1 MQKAVYNIIWADDEV
16 HELMREELK
25 KKYLSDNHINVVA
38 AVTTGK
44 EFRLKFEELKHQI
57 DAVVTDANFNKN
69 EALPND
75 DRDMSGFT
83 VVRQVF
89 HTISSSE
96 REIPFF
102 LYTGRGQFIVEK
114 YTDGEL
120 DYFIETDRIF
130 TKDKFKQL
138 CERIPKDV
146 DAINS
151 PSYRIRKKYKEAL
164 DKASILSDNEK
175 TLFRLMLA
183 HEGGCKQDLHKAQD
197 DFNSLRKIVESI
209 LDDGKIKKIFP
220 MQIDSLNSFKRYLKN
235 EDSSVEWDSFTC
247 PSALAFE
254 VGFLIDVSQDGS
266 HKYEGLKLKAD
277 EYVSKVNNDFIMM
290 SLTFIAMDF
299 CIWYY
304 NLLQS
309 FDGWPT
315 WKERER
321 ETDRGVVKRNR
332 SKFYYG
338 SAEIQTLK
346 EGDEVEVRKI
356 RPHGHPYTIY
366 DDIAKESK
374 MIDSFIAL
382 GDYKILPKK
391 KDKTGQSSK

>member
-25 KKYLSDNHINVVA
+25 QKFLSDNNINVVA
-38 AVTTGK
+38 AVTTGTQ
-44 EFRLKFEELKHQI
+44 FRLKFEELKHQI
-57 DAVVTDANFNKN
+57 DAVVTDANFNKK

-89 HTISSSE
+89 HTISSVE

-102 LYTGRGQFIVEK
+102 LYTGRGQFIAEK

-120 DYFIETDRIF
+120 DYFTETDRIF

-151 PSYRIRKKYKEAL
+151 PSYRIRKKYKEAFY
-164 DKASILSDNEK
+164 KASILPENEN
-175 TLFRLMLA
+175 TLFRMILS
-183 HEGGCKQDLHKAQD
+183 HEGGCQQELHEVKD

-209 LDDGKIKKIFP
+209 LDDGKNKGLFP
-220 MQIDSLNSFKRYLKN
+220 TQIDSLNTLKRYLKN
-235 EDSSVEWDSFTC
+235 EDSAVEWNGFEC
-247 PSALAFE
+247 PSALAHE
-254 VGFLIDVSQDGS
+254 VGFLIDFSQDGS

-277 EYVSKVNNDFIMM
+277 QYVSTVRNDYLLM
-290 SLTFIAMDF
+290 SLTYIALDF

-304 NLLQS
+304 DLLQS
-309 FDGWPT
+309 TNEWST
-315 WKERER
+315 WKERVLNKGTVTR
-321 ETDRGVVKRNR
+321 KGA
-332 SKFYYG
+332 KFYYG
-338 SAEIQTLK
+338 TAEIQALK
-346 EGDEVEVRKI
+346 DGDEIEIRKT
-356 RPHGHPYTIY
+356 RPHGHPYTVY
-366 DDIAKESK
+366 DETTKETL
-374 MIDSFIAL
+374 MIDSFIAF

-391 KDKTGQSSK
+391 KDKTGLASK

>member
-25 KKYLSDNHINVVA
+25 QKFLSDNNINVVA
-38 AVTTGK
+38 AVTTGTQ
-44 EFRLKFEELKHQI
+44 FRLKFEELKHQI

-69 EALPND
+69 EDLPND

-83 VVRQVF
+83 IVRQVF

-102 LYTGRGQFIVEK
+102 LYTGRGQFIAEK

-120 DYFIETDRIF
+120 DYFTENDRIF

-151 PSYRIRKKYKEAL
+151 PSYRIRKKYKEAF
-164 DKASILSDNEK
+164 DKASLLPENED
-175 TLFRLMLA
+175 TLFRMILS
-183 HEGGCKQDLHKAQD
+183 HEGGCIQELHEAKD
-197 DFNSLRKIVESI
+197 DFNSLRKIVETI
-209 LDDGKIKKIFP
+209 LDDGKTKGVFP
-220 MQIDSLNSFKRYLKN
+220 SQIDSLNTLKRFLKN
-235 EDSSVEWDSFTC
+235 EDSTVEWNGFEC
-247 PSALAFE
+247 PSALAHE
-254 VGFLIDVSQDGS
+254 VGLLIDFSQDGS
-266 HKYEGLKLKAD
+266 HKYEGLRLKAD
-277 EYVSKVNNDFIMM
+277 QYVSAAGNDYLLM
-290 SLTFIAMDF
+290 SLTYIAMDF

-309 FDGWPT
+309 FDGWPS
-315 WKERER
+315 WKERV
-321 ETDRGVVKRNR
+321 TNKGTVTRNK
-332 SKFYYG
+332 SKFFYG
-338 SAEIQTLK
+338 TAEIQTLK
-346 EGDEVEVRKI
+346 DGDEIEVRKT

-366 DDIAKESK
+366 DEVTQETRI
-374 MIDSFIAL
+374 IDSFIAL
-382 GDYKILPKK
+382 NDYKILPKK
-391 KDKTGQSSK
+391 RDKTDSSTK

>member
-16 HELMREELK
+16 HELMRSEEK
-25 KKYLSDNHINVVA
+25 KKILSDKHINVVA
-38 AVTTGK
+38 AVTTGT

-69 EALPND
+69 APLPND

-89 HTISSSE
+89 HAISSSE

-102 LYTGRGQFIVEK
+102 LYTGRGQFIAEK

-120 DYFIETDRIF
+120 DYFTETGRIF
-130 TKDKFKQL
+130 TKEKFKQL

-151 PSYRIRKKYKEAL
+151 PSYRIRKKYKDAF
-164 DKASILSDNEK
+164 DKASILPENED
-175 TLFRLMLA
+175 TLFRMILS
-183 HEGGCKQDLHKAQD
+183 HEGGCIQELHEVKD

-209 LDDGKIKKIFP
+209 LDDGKNKGVFP
-220 MQIDSLNSFKRYLKN
+220 AQIDSLNTFKRFLKN
-235 EDSSVEWDSFTC
+235 EDSTVEWNGFEC
-247 PSALAFE
+247 PSALAHE
-254 VGFLIDVSQDGS
+254 VGLLIDFSQDGS

-277 EYVSKVNNDFIMM
+277 QYVSTAGNDYLLM
-290 SLTFIAMDF
+290 SLTYIAMDF

-309 FDGWPT
+309 FDGWPS
-315 WKERER
+315 WKERVISKG
-321 ETDRGVVKRNR
+321 TVMRNK
-332 SKFYYG
+332 SKFFYG
-338 SAEIQTLK
+338 TAEIQTLK
-346 EGDEVEVRKI
+346 DGDEIEVRKT
-356 RPHGHPYTIY
+356 RPHGHPYTIH
-366 DDIAKESK
+366 DEVTNETR

-382 GDYKILPKK
+382 NDYKILPKK
-391 KDKTGQSSK
+391 RDKTDSSTK